1 MYFVF
6 RTHIKCNMRILYVEI
21 LKRCIDLCFVSD
33 TVLNFVNEQEIGGK
47 YASTVWKVSILN
59 NCITRP
65 TKLE

>member
-33 TVLNFVNEQEIGGK
+33 TVLNFVNEQEVGGK
-47 YASTVWKVSILN
+47 YASTV
-59 NCITRP
+59 
-65 TKLE
+65 